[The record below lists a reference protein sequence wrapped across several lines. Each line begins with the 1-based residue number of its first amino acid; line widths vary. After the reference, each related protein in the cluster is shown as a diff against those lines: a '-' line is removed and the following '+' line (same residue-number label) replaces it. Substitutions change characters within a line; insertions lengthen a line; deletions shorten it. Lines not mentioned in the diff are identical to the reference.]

1 MRSVALFLVSEQPS
15 QRRRSRFPVNV
26 ARGFAAFIG
35 AFTLLNVLGS
45 HRAVNFDASHWWIN
59 ADLLPAMWWQLML
72 VLGALSLLAFAFKPN
87 MAGWRRS
94 LTALLTAAFLIV
106 TVING
111 VTFYGLLADHR
122 IDAAV
127 PVPLS
132 FLFTGALGLV
142 LWSVCYATSRHVRR
156 PRWSVIAGTATACVF
171 LFPVTQIFFFGKT
184 DYRRQADV
192 AVVFGARAYASG
204 QPSDALADRVR
215 TAAGLYREGTVSK
228 LVFSGGPGD
237 GQVHETEAMRRLALT
252 LGVKDEDIVVDSA
265 GVSTQATVKNTLP
278 MFEEMGAHR
287 VLAVSHYFHLPR
299 VKMTYQRGG
308 VEVYTVPARE
318 SYILSQ
324 TPFLLLRETAAWW
337 VYYLRPLV

>member
-1 MRSVALFLVSEQPS
+1 MRSVAFCLVSEQPAE
-15 QRRRSRFPVNV
+15 RRGPRFPINV

-35 AFTLLNVLGS
+35 GFTLLNVAGS

-59 ADLLPAMWWQLML
+59 ADLLPALWWQIML
-72 VLGALSLLAFAFKPN
+72 LIGAVFLIAFALKSR
-87 MAGWRRS
+87 MTWWRRYI
-94 LTALLTAAFLIV
+94 TALFTAAFLVV

-111 VTFYGLLADHR
+111 ITFYGLIADHR

-132 FLFTGALGLV
+132 FLFTGALALV
-142 LWSVCYATSRHVRR
+142 LWSVCHATPRNARR
-156 PRWSVIAGTATACVF
+156 SKWAVIVATAAACV
-171 LFPVTQIFFFGKT
+171 LVFPLTQIFFFGKT

-215 TAAGLYREGTVSK
+215 TASELYREGTVSK
-228 LVFSGGPGD
+228 LIFSGGPGD
-237 GQVHETEAMRRLALT
+237 GAIHETESMRRFALE
-252 LGVKDEDIVVDSA
+252 LGVKDTDIVLDA
-265 GVSTQATVKNTLP
+265 EGVSTQATVQNTIPVL
-278 MFEEMGAHR
+278 EELGAHR

-299 VKMTYQRGG
+299 IKMTYQRGG
-308 VEVYTVPARE
+308 VEVYTIPAKE
-318 SYILSQ
+318 SYILRQ